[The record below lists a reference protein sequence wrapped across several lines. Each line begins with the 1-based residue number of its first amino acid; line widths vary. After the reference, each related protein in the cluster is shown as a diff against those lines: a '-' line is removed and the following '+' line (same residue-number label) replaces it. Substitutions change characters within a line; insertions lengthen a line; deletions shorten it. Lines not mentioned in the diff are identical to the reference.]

1 MARRKKSS
9 FNPWILI
16 GAVALL
22 GTVAGG
28 YLMMR
33 GKSSESF
40 SGTTRLD
47 PTEYVTN
54 AMSMQGNTYQVTA
67 KVKDQL
73 RYTDSGRLYAMEAK
87 DEKNGQ
93 MVDLSMLFP
102 ASLASESIQVGQEL
116 TVKVQVERNAIL
128 RVLELKRS

>member
-1 MARRKKSS
+1 
-9 FNPWILI
+9 
-16 GAVALL
+16 
-22 GTVAGG
+22 
-28 YLMMR
+28 
-33 GKSSESF
+33 
-40 SGTTRLD
+40 
-47 PTEYVTN
+47 
-54 AMSMQGNTYQVTA
+54 MQGNTYQVTA

-93 MVDLSMLFP
+93 MVDISMLFP